1 MKNFLISILVY
12 LLAIGYPNAA
22 LAVDYPN
29 AAVAGGC
36 TQLQKICVDGPSTK
50 MIGDYPVTRD
60 CWKYEQKF
68 ACDNGVVVNDC
79 QPYKDKGCAQTLSTC
94 IAKDAYGKCT
104 MYEQRYQ
111 CMVKPAETT
120 VENCSTNTFCV
131 NENGQQR
138 CFDANSSPDPDF
150 GNAIAMLESMRE
162 LGTYID
168 TNTFQ
173 IFKGEDNRCS
183 KKLGISN
190 CCKPSNG
197 GNEMSNKVMAAK
209 AGLSVAGEGIDAGSG
224 YVYDALMSSGS
235 NYMAQGL
242 KSMNSSLGGNF
253 SFNPSISYMGLGVS
267 YGAPAAGSTALM
279 SSTAGAAEA
288 YNAAAAAAEAAQA
301 AQAAAAA
308 AEAAAAAAG
317 TAEAAAA
324 AAAAAE
330 AATAATATA
339 EAAGAAAAASSSGT
353 TFVYFNPTMFYIAI
367 AMMIYA
373 ELTKCEPE
381 EMALS
386 MKIGQKLCH
395 AVGSYCSQ
403 DSIFGCITVKETHCC
418 FNSRLAR
425 ILNEQ
430 ARNQLGMG
438 WGTPENPQCS
448 GLTLDDFQGL
458 DFSKIDLSEFIQEVT
473 PKTVDVSTATNKA
486 TQSVQDI
493 AGKYNQSTGSAN
505 YYAQ

>member
-1 MKNFLISILVY
+1 MKNFMASFIIY
-12 LLAIGYPNAA
+12 LLAIGYPNAV
-22 LAVDYPN
+22 L
-29 AAVAGGC
+29 AGGC
-36 TQLQKICVDGPSTK
+36 SQLQKVCVDGPSTK
-50 MIGDYPVTRD
+50 MISGYPVTRD

-68 ACDNGVVVNDC
+68 ACDNGAVVNDC
-79 QPYKDKGCAQTLSTC
+79 QEYKDKGCSQTMSTC
-94 IAKDAYGKCT
+94 IATDNSGKCT

-111 CMVKPAETT
+111 CMVKQAETT
-120 VENCSTNTFCV
+120 VQNCSTNTFCV

-138 CFDANSSPDPDF
+138 CFDAGSSPDPDF
-150 GNAIAMLESMRE
+150 GNAVAMLESMRE

-168 TNTFQ
+168 TNSFQ

-197 GNEMSNKVMAAK
+197 GNQMSNRIMAIK
-209 AGLSVAGEGIDAGSG
+209 AGLSVAGQAIDAGSG

-242 KSMNSSLGGNF
+242 KSMTTSMGGNF
-253 SFNPSISYMGLGVS
+253 SFDPSISYMGLGVS

-308 AEAAAAAAG
+308 AQAAAAAAG

-339 EAAGAAAAASSSGT
+339 EAAAATAAATSSGS
-353 TFVYFNPTMFYIAI
+353 TFVYFNPTMFYIGI
-367 AMMIYA
+367 AMLVYA
-373 ELTKCEPE
+373 ELTKCEQE

-395 AVGSYCSQ
+395 GVGSYCSQ
-403 DSIFGCITVKETHCC
+403 KSILGCITVKETHCC

-448 GLTLDDFQGL
+448 GLSLNDFQGL
-458 DFSKIDLSEFIQEVT
+458 DFSKVDLTEFIQEIT
-473 PKTVDVSTATNKA
+473 PKTVDAT
-486 TQSVQDI
+486 SVKNSAAESVDEL
-493 AGKYNQSTGSAN
+493 AKKYNQSTGNAN

>member
-1 MKNFLISILVY
+1 MRFAITVIVT
-12 LLAIGYPNAA
+12 LLFFSFH
-22 LAVDYPN
+22 
-29 AAVAGGC
+29 AVAAPGLECSQLERVC
-36 TQLQKICVDGPSTK
+36 TEGAGTRMVSGVQVTK
-50 MIGDYPVTRD
+50 E
-60 CWKYEQKF
+60 CWKYQTKYVCGSNDTISDCQVLKDNGCGQIGSRCISTSPSGTCMMFEQK
-68 ACDNGVVVNDC
+68 
-79 QPYKDKGCAQTLSTC
+79 
-94 IAKDAYGKCT
+94 
-104 MYEQRYQ
+104 YQ
-111 CMVKPAETT
+111 CTVKPAETET
-120 VENCSTNTFCV
+120 INNCSANTFCV

-138 CFDANSSPDPDF
+138 CFDAGSSPDPDF
-150 GNAIAMLESMRE
+150 GNAVAMLESMRE

-168 TNTFQ
+168 TNSFE

-197 GNEMSNKVMAAK
+197 GNEMSNMVMAAK
-209 AGLSVAGEGIDAGSG
+209 AGITVAGQSLDAGSG

-235 NYMAQGL
+235 NSMAQGL
-242 KSMNSSLGGNF
+242 KSMTNSLGGDF
-253 SFNPSISYMGLGVS
+253 SFNPSVSYMGFGVS

-279 SSTAGAAEA
+279 SSTAGAADL
-288 YNAAAAAAEAAQA
+288 YNAATAAAQAAQA

-308 AEAAAAAAG
+308 AEAAAVAAG

-324 AAAAAE
+324 AEAAAV
-330 AATAATATA
+330 AAQTATATA
-339 EAAGAAAAASSSGT
+339 EAAAAASSATASGSG
-353 TFVYFNPTMFYIAI
+353 FVYFNPTMFYVAI
-367 AMMIYA
+367 ALMVYA
-373 ELTKCEPE
+373 ELTKCEQE
-381 EMALS
+381 EQALS

-438 WGTPENPQCS
+438 WGSPENPQCS

-458 DFSKIDLSEFIQEVT
+458 DFSKIDLSEFIQEIT
-473 PKTVDVSTATNKA
+473 PKTIDASTVTNKA
-486 TQSVQDI
+486 SQSVQDI
-493 AGKYNQSTGSAN
+493 AGKYNQSTGGAN